1 MFKIIWQ
8 KKYKN
13 KEDKN
18 LFDVLKNILGEK
30 PDNLNIYKTAFLHK
44 SCSKI
49 EEDGNAVNNER
60 LEYLGDAILGAVIA
74 EYLFHL
80 YPNKDEGFLTKMRSR
95 IVNGEH
101 LGELTNKIGL
111 DQLMV
116 CKTSSINHIKHIY
129 GDIFEAFIG
138 AVFYDKGYNF
148 TKRFIINNIIKK
160 YIDLEELEIIDSNF
174 KSQLI
179 ELCQKYK
186 KQIYF
191 QTNPESQNS
200 KKFISYV
207 KIEDSVFGSGSGNS
221 KKEAEQNAAQETLHE
236 INLN

>member
-1 MFKIIWQ
+1 MLKIIWQ
-8 KKYKN
+8 EINKN

-18 LFDVLKNILGEK
+18 LSNVLKKILGKK

-49 EEDGNAVNNER
+49 KEDGEAVNNER

-74 EYLFHL
+74 DYLFHL
-80 YPNKDEGFLTKMRSR
+80 YPRKDEGFLTKMRSR
-95 IVNGEH
+95 IVNGDH
-101 LGELTNKIGL
+101 LGELANKIGL
-111 DQLMV
+111 DQLMIT
-116 CKTSSINHIKHIY
+116 KTSSVNHIKHIY
-129 GDIFEAFIG
+129 GDVFEAFIG
-138 AVFYDKGYNF
+138 AVFYDKGYKF
-148 TKRFIINNIIKK
+148 TRNFIISNIINK
-160 YIDLEELEIIDSNF
+160 YIDLNKLELIDSNF

-186 KQIYF
+186 KQIDF

-200 KKFISYV
+200 KKFVSYV
-207 KIEDSVFGSGSGNS
+207 KIEDSIFGTGSGDS
-221 KKEAEQNAAQETLHE
+221 KKEAEQNAAQLTLNE